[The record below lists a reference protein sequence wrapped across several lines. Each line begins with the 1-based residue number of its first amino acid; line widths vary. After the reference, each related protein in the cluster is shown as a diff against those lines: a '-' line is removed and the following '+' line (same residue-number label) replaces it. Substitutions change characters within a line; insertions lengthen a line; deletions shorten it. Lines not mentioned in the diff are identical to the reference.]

1 MFLGRI
7 ISKDG
12 YKLDPSTIATILCM
26 QETPPKTVNEV
37 RKLMGFLNYYRRYIA
52 NFSAMAK
59 PIYYLVKTSE
69 GGTNDVSAKHKK
81 NASQK
86 VSWTQAHQAALE
98 QLLSHLTRAPV
109 MAYPDA
115 TCPYILHTD
124 ASENGLG
131 AVLYQKQYDVLR
143 IIAYGS
149 RTLTPAEKNYDLHCG
164 KLEFLTLKWAICDHF
179 RDYLYYSPP
188 FEVFTDNNP
197 LTYVLSSTKLNA
209 IGLRWIGELADFNFT
224 IRYQPGKANTDTDML
239 SRMPEHMEQYVA
251 SINKLVIKKL
261 VRTSYGRL
269 SSRCNYRM
277 RVTLIGYPH

>member
-1 MFLGRI
+1 MF
-7 ISKDG
+7 
-12 YKLDPSTIATILCM
+12 
-26 QETPPKTVNEV
+26 PPN
-37 RKLMGFLNYYRRYIA
+37 
-52 NFSAMAK
+52 
-59 PIYYLVKTSE
+59 
-69 GGTNDVSAKHKK
+69 KK

-149 RTLTPAEKNYDLHCG
+149 RTLTPAEKNYDLHSG

-209 IGLRWIGELADFNFT
+209 IGLRWIGDLEDFNFT
-224 IRYQPGKANTDTDML
+224 IRYQPGKANTDADML

-251 SINKLVIKKL
+251 SCNRETSQDELRTVIKSVQLQDEGHINWISSLTNDPSVADESEPLRHVNAWVCPRLDNTLRACYTRDPSVMRLLEYAPL
-261 VRTSYGRL
+261 V
-269 SSRCNYRM
+269 
-277 RVTLIGYPH
+277 